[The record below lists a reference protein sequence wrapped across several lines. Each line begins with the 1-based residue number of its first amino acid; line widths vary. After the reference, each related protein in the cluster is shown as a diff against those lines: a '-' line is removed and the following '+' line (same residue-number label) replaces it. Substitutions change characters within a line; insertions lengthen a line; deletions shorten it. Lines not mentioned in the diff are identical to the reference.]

1 MMLEPTKLK
10 SKKFKGI
17 HMGLFHRKKK
27 TKKYLNLTMGEHSY
41 CFASHVISGT
51 KIGKYCSIAKGAVI
65 HPAEHDV
72 YTVSTSPNVPGH
84 VYDEKY
90 GWSGGAIIGN
100 DVWIGRNAIILNSC
114 KNIGDGAI
122 VAAGAVVTKDVP
134 PYAIV
139 GGVPARVIKY
149 RFSPAIIKKL
159 LASQWWN
166 LPDSVLEKMPTNDV
180 NLFIKA
186 IKNIKR

>member
-1 MMLEPTKLK
+1 
-10 SKKFKGI
+10 
-17 HMGLFHRKKK
+17 MGLFHRK
-27 TKKYLNLTMGEHSY
+27 TKRICCFTMGEHSY
-41 CFASHVISGT
+41 CFAKDVIPGT
-51 KIGKYCSIAKGAVI
+51 KIGKYCSIAKGVVI

-84 VYDEKY
+84 KYDDKH
-90 GWSGGAIIGN
+90 GHSGGAIIGN

-139 GGVPARVIKY
+139 GGVPAKIIKY
-149 RFSPAIIKKL
+149 RFSESVIKKL

-166 LPDSVLEKMPTNDV
+166 LPDSELEKLPMKDV
-180 NLFIKA
+180 NLFVKV
-186 IKNIKR
+186 IKNAKR

>member
-1 MMLEPTKLK
+1 
-10 SKKFKGI
+10 
-17 HMGLFHRKKK
+17 MGLFHRHKHKKE
-27 TKKYLNLTMGEHSY
+27 TPLQYVIGEHSY
-41 CFASHVISGT
+41 CFAKHVIPGT
-51 KIGKYCSIAKGAVI
+51 KIGKYCSIALGVVI

-72 YTVSTSPNVPGH
+72 YSVSTSPNVPGH
-84 VYDEKY
+84 IYSE
-90 GWSGGAIIGN
+90 GHGQSNGAIIGN

-122 VAAGAVVTKDVP
+122 VAAGAVVTKDIP

-159 LASQWWN
+159 LKIQWWN
-166 LPDSVLEKMPTNDV
+166 LPDSELEKLPMDDV
-180 NLFIKA
+180 NLFVKV
-186 IKNIKR
+186 IKNVKR